1 MSDEPLWQGLAE
13 RILAEAGDA
22 IILADREGV
31 IRLWNRRAEE
41 VFGYAAGEALGQTL
55 DIIIP
60 ERLRERHW
68 EGYRRVMATGESRY
82 GPGQLLSVPAQRQDG
97 SRISVEFTITLLK
110 GEDGRV
116 LGVAAILRDVTERWQ
131 RERELRERL
140 SELEAR
146 LGAAGQP

>member
-1 MSDEPLWQGLAE
+1 MTDEPLWQELAE
-13 RILAEAGDA
+13 RIVAEAGDA
-22 IILADREGV
+22 IVFADREGV

-41 VFGYAAGEALGQTL
+41 VFGYTAGDALGQTL

-60 ERLRERHW
+60 EGLRERHW

-82 GPGQLLSVPAQRQDG
+82 GPGEILSVPAQRKDG
-97 SRISVEFTITLLK
+97 GRISVEFTIALLK
-110 GEDGRV
+110 GEDRRV

-140 SELEAR
+140 SELERR
-146 LGAAGQP
+146 LGTLGQT

>member
-68 EGYRRVMATGESRY
+68 EGYWRVMATGESRY
-82 GPGQLLSVPAQRQDG
+82 GPGQLLSVPAQRKDG